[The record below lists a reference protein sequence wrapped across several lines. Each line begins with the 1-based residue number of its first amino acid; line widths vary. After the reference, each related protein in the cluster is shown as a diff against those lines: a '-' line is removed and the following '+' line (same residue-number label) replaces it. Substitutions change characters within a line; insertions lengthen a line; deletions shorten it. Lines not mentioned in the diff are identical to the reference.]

1 MTTSIWWI
9 RRDMRLEDNR
19 ALQSAAATG
28 SVVPLF
34 VVDPTFASASEA
46 RRAYMFA
53 TLRSLNEATGG
64 VVVIR
69 HGKPDEVLPAF
80 AASVGASSIHMAADF
95 SPYGRKRDEKVRI
108 AVEQSQIELV
118 SADTPYAVRPGTVVK
133 DDGMPLKVFTPFYK
147 RWLGFLPEQ
156 IADAKVRFED
166 RRELSEGFPAIDSD
180 VHTMANW
187 RRCGVGAVDAVVVI
201 AAAGVQRQSKR
212 SIH

>member
-34 VVDPTFASASEA
+34 VIDPTFASASEA

-80 AASVGASSIHMAADF
+80 ATSVGASSIHMAADF
-95 SPYGRKRDEKVRI
+95 SPYGRKRDEKVR
-108 AVEQSQIELV
+108 ASLAQSQIELV

-133 DDGMPLKVFTPFYK
+133 DDGTPLKVITPFYK

-156 IADAKVRFED
+156 IADAKVRIED
-166 RRELSEGFPAIDSD
+166 KRE
-180 VHTMANW
+180 
-187 RRCGVGAVDAVVVI
+187 
-201 AAAGVQRQSKR
+201 
-212 SIH
+212 